1 MAIVLASIV
10 PHSADVERLF
20 SGLGGIQTPRRNLMA
35 VDTMEKT
42 GKIHSRL
49 SYELYQRR
57 QVAGKPQHR
66 KHNHMHTSETTGI
79 DTDLAKDLENPIT
92 WIPPLEG
99 SDEDSNEDIVDKAAK
114 DLQKLLDDEEPVPV
128 EPGSVISGDLVDF
141 AELERI
147 ERGEVAGIEEDN
159 IDIVGGDSAGAW
171 NIQDLM

>member
-1 MAIVLASIV
+1 
-10 PHSADVERLF
+10 
-20 SGLGGIQTPRRNLMA
+20 
-35 VDTMEKT
+35 
-42 GKIHSRL
+42 
-49 SYELYQRR
+49 
-57 QVAGKPQHR
+57 
-66 KHNHMHTSETTGI
+66 MHTSETTGI
-79 DTDLAKDLENPIT
+79 DTDLAKDLDNPIT

-114 DLQKLLDDEEPVPV
+114 DLQKLLEDEEPVPV

-141 AELERI
+141 TELERI